1 MEQWAWGEISA
12 PQVQQMA
19 KAAITDGCQHPELLK
34 LASLGSSGLC
44 TGNCHRDLQRHL
56 KVADKMPQA
65 IAMTLPLQRTPG
77 EVEPETLP
85 MMPLHRLLACS
96 YEHQRHAFAQ
106 RFVGLDGAIVN
117 FWKGVEPE
125 DPKLVAWAPALAQ
138 KPNYKTHCI
147 PLA

>member
-1 MEQWAWGEISA
+1 MDDFSIGARAPLHQRRAPRAEHIDEEAPASVKCMRSALATLLMEQWAWGEISA

-77 EVEPETLP
+77 EV
-85 MMPLHRLLACS
+85 
-96 YEHQRHAFAQ
+96 
-106 RFVGLDGAIVN
+106 DGAR
-117 FWKGVEPE
+117 
-125 DPKLVAWAPALAQ
+125 DSAHDALAQ
-138 KPNYKTHCI
+138 VI
-147 PLA
+147 GMLL

>member
-1 MEQWAWGEISA
+1 MDDFSIGARAPLHQRRARRAEHIDEEAPASAMCLGEISA

-44 TGNCHRDLQRHL
+44 TGHCHLELQRHL

-77 EVEPETLP
+77 GGGTRDSA
-85 MMPLHRLLACS
+85 H
-96 YEHQRHAFAQ
+96 
-106 RFVGLDGAIVN
+106 D
-117 FWKGVEPE
+117 
-125 DPKLVAWAPALAQ
+125 ALAQ
-138 KPNYKTHCI
+138 VFGM
-147 PLA
+147 LL